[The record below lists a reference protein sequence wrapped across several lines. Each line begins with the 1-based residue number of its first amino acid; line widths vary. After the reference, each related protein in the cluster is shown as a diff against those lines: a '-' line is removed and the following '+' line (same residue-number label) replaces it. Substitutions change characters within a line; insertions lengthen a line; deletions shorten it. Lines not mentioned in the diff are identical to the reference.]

1 MNPWLGSAF
10 VLLVLMVPCLI
21 ACLRGDFVNRLVALE
36 AASAMA
42 AIILLLL
49 TEGYSRVPFVDLS
62 LTMALLAFGGGLV
75 FARFFE
81 RWL

>member
-1 MNPWLGSAF
+1 MNPWLFSAF
-10 VLLVLMVPCLI
+10 VLLLLMVPCFI
-21 ACLRGDFVNRLVALE
+21 ACLRGDVVNRLVALE
-36 AASAMA
+36 AGSAMA

-49 TEGYSRVPFVDLS
+49 TEGYGRIPFVDLA

-75 FARFFE
+75 FARFLE